1 MSTVHSN
8 SGTPLPSLP
17 DSVFKET
24 EYFQILKDP
33 RSETS
38 QEEFN
43 AQIDLQLKIRDK
55 YEETR
60 DCVLKI
66 RSVTQ
71 QVSEWEKRYRDIH
84 TAISIAAN
92 SILGQLSEIENE
104 IVPYKSAGP
113 QPRGIPVGLYA
124 KIKELMGI
132 VACADWP
139 PTKSSYELFDDLSE
153 RIEIQFEILQ
163 NVIDQ
168 ELASLIK
175 LLAKE
180 NVPLV
185 ST

>member
-1 MSTVHSN
+1 IGETVHI
-8 SGTPLPSLP
+8 
-17 DSVFKET
+17 DS
-24 EYFQILKDP
+24 FQILKDP
-33 RSETS
+33 RSDTS

-43 AQIDLQLKIRDK
+43 EQLDLQLQIQDK
-55 YEETR
+55 YEEVR
-60 DCVLKI
+60 DCVLQI
-66 RSVTQ
+66 RSVKQ
-71 QVSEWEKRYRDIH
+71 QVSEWENRYRDNH

-92 SILGQLSEIENE
+92 SILGQLSEVENE
-104 IVPYKSAGP
+104 IVPYKSSGP

-139 PTKSSYELFDDLSE
+139 PTKSSYELLDDLSD
-153 RIEIQFEILQ
+153 RLEIQFAILQ

-168 ELASLIK
+168 ELPSLIK